1 MYREG
6 DRHSAG
12 WVVDNPD
19 MPDHTDATLRR
30 YMKKQ
35 YRRHNDEKERAYRQ
49 SYRWYGFTRPSW
61 AQQRAPQR
69 PMRRTEVE
77 EPDCPPIGYALL
89 MSMGQAN
96 IENPDLPE

>member
-30 YMKKQ
+30 YMEKQ
-35 YRRHNDEKERAYRQ
+35 YRRHNDEKDRCYFR
-49 SYRWYGFTRPSW
+49 YGHPRPKW
-61 AQQRAPQR
+61 AQQRAPER
-69 PMRRTEVE
+69 PMMSTENE
-77 EPDCPPIGYALL
+77 EADYPPIGYALL
-89 MSMGQAN
+89 MSMGQAS
-96 IENPDLPE
+96 IGNPDLPE